1 LLVKDKL
8 LSKKKKKSTLKEMVN
23 EILINADGD
32 AI

>member
-8 LSKKKKKSTLKEMVN
+8 LSKKNKKSTLKEMVN
-23 EILINADGD
+23 EIIVNADGD

>member
-8 LSKKKKKSTLKEMVN
+8 LSKNKKSTLKEMVN
-23 EILINADGD
+23 EILVNADRN

>member
-23 EILINADGD
+23 EILVNADGD